1 MTSNVLIQ
9 WANLTEEDKNEL
21 FQQTGNATGLPNAAV
36 EKDWW
41 VVLCL
46 HIIFK
51 SSIANHVVFK
61 GGTSLSKAW
70 DLLER
75 FSEDIDLALDRSYLG
90 FNKNDAEMTGA
101 QVHKLRE
108 KSNAFIKDYLFGEI
122 KNTFANV
129 GLPDVQVML
138 AEIKS
143 EDADPIIIEVLYP
156 STTTN
161 IDYIK
166 PKVLIE
172 IGSRSLIEPFTNR
185 KITSMVGEHYKG
197 QQFADMPIDIP
208 TVNPERTFLEKIF
221 LLHEEFQ
228 QPKETTSI
236 NRRSRHLYD
245 IEKMM
250 DTNFAF
256 KALQDKELYNQI
268 VLHRSKLNTIR
279 GLDYA
284 NHYPSKINIIPP
296 KEIYAIWQN
305 DYAAMQT
312 SMIQNES
319 LPFSQ
324 LIERL
329 QLLLTKINALDF

>member
-9 WANLTEEDKNEL
+9 WSNLSKEDKNEI
-21 FQQTGNATGLPNAAV
+21 FEQTGNTTGLPNAAI

-46 HIIFK
+46 QIIFK
-51 SSIANHVVFK
+51 SSIAKHTVFK

-70 DLLER
+70 DLLDR
-75 FSEDIDLALDRSYLG
+75 FSEDIDLALDRGYLG
-90 FNKNDAEMTGA
+90 FNKSDEEMTGA
-101 QVHKLRE
+101 QVRKLRE
-108 KSNAFIKDYLFGEI
+108 TSNAFIKDHLFTEI
-122 KNTFANV
+122 KNTFADA
-129 GLPDVQVML
+129 GLTDVQVML

-143 EDADPIIIEVLYP
+143 EDADPIIIEVHYP
-156 STTTN
+156 SITTD

-185 KITSMVGEHYKG
+185 KIISMVGEYYKG
-197 QQFADMPIDIP
+197 QQFADTPISIP

-228 QPKETTSI
+228 QPKETTNI

-245 IEKMM
+245 IEKIM
-250 DTNFAF
+250 DTTFAI
-256 KALQDKELYNQI
+256 KALQDKEWYNHI
-268 VLHRSKLNTIR
+268 VLHRSKLNAIR
-279 GLDYA
+279 GLGYA
-284 NHYPSKINIIPP
+284 NHHPSKINIIPP
-296 KEIYAIWQN
+296 K

-319 LPFSQ
+319 LPFSK

-329 QLLLTKINALDF
+329 QLLQTRINSLDF

>member
-1 MTSNVLIQ
+1 MTSNVLTH
-9 WANLTEEDKNEL
+9 WSNLTEEDKNEI
-21 FQQTGNATGLPNAAV
+21 FEQTGNATGLPNAAI

-51 SSIANHVVFK
+51 SSIASHTVFK

-70 DLLER
+70 GLLDR

-90 FNKNDAEMTGA
+90 FNKSDDEMTGA
-101 QVHKLRE
+101 QVRKLRE
-108 KSNAFIKDYLFGEI
+108 KSNVFITDHLFTEI
-122 KNTFANV
+122 KNAFANV
-129 GLPDVQVML
+129 GLADVQVML
-138 AEIKS
+138 ADVKS
-143 EDADPIIIEVLYP
+143 LDADPIIIEVLYP
-156 STTTN
+156 SITAN

-185 KITSMVGEHYKG
+185 KIISMVGEYYKG
-197 QQFADMPIDIP
+197 QQFADMPLGIP
-208 TVNPERTFLEKIF
+208 AVNPERTFLEKIF

-228 QPKETTSI
+228 QPKETNNI

-250 DTNFAF
+250 DTPFAL
-256 KALQDKELYNQI
+256 KALQDKVLYNHI
-268 VLHRSKLNTIR
+268 VLHRSKLNAIR
-279 GLDYA
+279 GLNYA
-284 NHYPSKINIIPP
+284 NHHPSKINIIPP

-305 DYAAMQT
+305 DYAEMQT

-319 LPFSQ
+319 LPFSK

-329 QLLLTKINALDF
+329 QLLQTSINALDF